1 MINEVKYEVENTY
14 IICKN
19 QQEQNEVAH
28 KLIALG
34 FLPYYFKIDAFNELP
49 IIQVH
54 TFNFGNYKVVNKIN
68 ASCAGMITPI
78 KELHISDFNIL

>member
-1 MINEVKYEVENTY
+1 MQKYEIEDTY

-34 FLPYYFKIDAFNELP
+34 FLPYYFMIDAFNELP

-54 TFNFGNYKVVNKIN
+54 TFNFGNYKVVNKTN